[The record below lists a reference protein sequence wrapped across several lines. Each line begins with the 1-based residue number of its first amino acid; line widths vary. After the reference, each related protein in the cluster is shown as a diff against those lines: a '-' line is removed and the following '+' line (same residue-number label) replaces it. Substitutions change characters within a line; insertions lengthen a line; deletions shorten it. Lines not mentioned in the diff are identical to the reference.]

1 MAVNTAASRSQKLR
15 VFIPFAL
22 GYFLSYIYRV
32 VNAVIAPDL
41 AADLGV
47 GSAGLGLLTAVYFLT
62 FAAFQLPLGVLLD
75 RFGPRRVEAVL
86 LIFAGSGALVFATA
100 ETTTGLA
107 VGRALIGLGVS
118 ACLMAA
124 FTAFV
129 LWFPRQ
135 RLPGINGLQ
144 LAAGGLGAVTATA
157 PVQAALQVTDW
168 RGVFLVLG
176 GVTLATAVGVYLVV
190 PEGRPPD
197 GAARLRSQLRGIA
210 TVFTSPVFWRIA
222 PWCTFSQATFLA
234 IQGLWAGP
242 WLRDVGGLQRA
253 AVAQVLFWVAL
264 AMVVGF
270 IVLGRF
276 TQWLGRRGASVRSVA
291 AAGMGVFMG
300 TQVLVILEVPLPP
313 LLVWGAFGLFGTS
326 GILCY
331 ADLTQRFPDTLSGRV
346 NTGLNL
352 LVFVAA
358 FAAQW
363 GIGAVITLWPL
374 GPAGGYAA
382 AGYQAGFGVM
392 LGLQVL
398 AVIWF
403 WRAGRAAKKPG

>member
-1 MAVNTAASRSQKLR
+1 MATSVSRSQRLR

-22 GYFLSYIYRV
+22 GYFLSYIFRV

-75 RFGPRRVEAVL
+75 RFGPRRVEAGL
-86 LIFAGSGALVFATA
+86 LIFAASGAFVFALA
-100 ETTTGLA
+100 ETTAGLV
-107 VGRALIGLGVS
+107 VGRALVGLGVS

-129 LWFPRQ
+129 RWFPRHH
-135 RLPGINGLQ
+135 LPGINGLL

-168 RGVFLVLG
+168 RGVFLILG
-176 GVTLATAVGVYLVV
+176 GLTLATAAGVYMVV

-197 GAARLRSQLRGIA
+197 AGAGLRSQLGGIV
-210 TVFTSPVFWRIA
+210 TVFTSPVFWRVA

-242 WLRDVGGLQRA
+242 WLRDVAGLQRA

-264 AMVVGF
+264 AMVAGF
-270 IVLGRF
+270 IVMGRF
-276 TQWLGRRGASVRSVA
+276 TQWLGRRGISVRTVA
-291 AAGMGVFMG
+291 AVGMSVFMG
-300 TQVLVILEVPLPP
+300 AQLLVVLEVPLWP
-313 LLVWGAFGLFGTS
+313 LVLWGAFGLFGTS

-331 ADLTQRFPDTLSGRV
+331 ADLTQRFPDTLAGRV

-358 FAAQW
+358 FGAQW
-363 GIGAVITLWPL
+363 GIGAVITLWPP

-398 AVIWF
+398 ALIWF
-403 WRAGRAAKKPG
+403 LRAGRRVQKPV

>member
-1 MAVNTAASRSQKLR
+1 MNTTASRSQKLR

-22 GYFLSYIYRV
+22 GYFLSYLYRV

-41 AADLGV
+41 VADLGI

-86 LIFAGSGALVFATA
+86 LIFAGGGAVVFATA
-100 ETTTGLA
+100 ETAAGLVA
-107 VGRALIGLGVS
+107 GRALIGLGVS

-129 LWFPRQ
+129 RWFPRQ
-135 RLPGINGLQ
+135 QLPGINGLQ
-144 LAAGGLGAVTATA
+144 MAAGGLGAVTATA
-157 PVQAALQVTDW
+157 PVEFALQVTGW
-168 RGVFLVLG
+168 RGVFLILAG
-176 GVTLATAVGVYLVV
+176 LTLATAAGVFLAV
-190 PEGRPPD
+190 PDRRPAD
-197 GAARLRSQLRGIA
+197 GGSGLRSQLRGIA
-210 TVFTSPVFWRIA
+210 AVFTSPVFWRIA
-222 PWCTFSQATFLA
+222 PWCTLSQATFLS

-242 WLRDVGGLQRA
+242 WLRDVAGLERG
-253 AVAQVLFWVAL
+253 AVAQVLFWVAA
-264 AMVVGF
+264 AMVAGF
-270 IVLGRF
+270 IGMGRF
-276 TQWLGRRGASVRSVA
+276 TQWLGHRGISAGAVA
-291 AAGMGVFMG
+291 AGGMGVFMG
-300 TQVLVILEVPLPP
+300 VQVLVILAVPVRP
-313 LLVWGAFGLFGTS
+313 LALWIAFGLSGTS

-363 GIGAVITLWPL
+363 GIGAVITLWPP
-374 GPAGGYAA
+374 GPAGGYAP
-382 AGYQAGFGVM
+382 AGYQAGFSAM
-392 LGLQVL
+392 LGLQAL
-398 AVIWF
+398 AAAWF
-403 WRAGRAAKKPG
+403 ALAGRRFRPPV

>member
-1 MAVNTAASRSQKLR
+1 MESTVSRSQRLR

-22 GYFLSYIYRV
+22 GYFLSYLYRV

-41 AADLGV
+41 VADLGI

-75 RFGPRRVEAVL
+75 RFGPRRVEALLLVL
-86 LIFAGSGALVFATA
+86 AGSGALLFARA
-100 ETTTGLA
+100 ETTAGL
-107 VGRALIGLGVS
+107 VLGRALIGLGVS

-129 LWFPRQ
+129 FWFPRQ

-157 PVQAALQVTDW
+157 PVQFALQVTDW
-168 RGVFLVLG
+168 RGVFLMLG
-176 GVTLATAVGVYLVV
+176 GVTLAAAAGVYLVV

-197 GAARLRSQLRGIA
+197 RGAGLRSQLRGIV
-210 TVFTSPVFWRIA
+210 TVFTSPVFWRVA
-222 PWCTFSQATFLA
+222 PWCTFSQATFLS

-242 WLRDVGGLQRA
+242 WLRDVAGLPRP
-253 AVAQVLFWVAL
+253 AVAHVLFWVAL
-264 AMVVGF
+264 AMVAGF
-270 IVLGRF
+270 IVMGRF
-276 TQWLGRRGASVRSVA
+276 TQWLAQRGVPVRSVA
-291 AAGMGVFMG
+291 AAGMGIFMAV
-300 TQVLVILEVPLPP
+300 QILVILEAPLPP
-313 LLVWGAFGLFGTS
+313 LLLWAAFGLFGTS

-331 ADLTQRFPDTLSGRV
+331 ADLTQQFPDTLAGRV

-358 FAAQW
+358 FVAQW
-363 GIGAVITLWPL
+363 GIGAVITLWLP
-374 GPAGGYAA
+374 GPAGGYAPE
-382 AGYQAGFGVM
+382 GYQAGFGAM
-392 LGLQVL
+392 LGLQIL
-398 AVIWF
+398 ALAWF
-403 WRAGRAAKKPG
+403 GWAGRRRPKPV

>member
-1 MAVNTAASRSQKLR
+1 MATSVSRSQRLR

-75 RFGPRRVEAVL
+75 RFGPRRVEAGL
-86 LIFAGSGALVFATA
+86 LIFAASGAFVFA
-100 ETTTGLA
+100 L
-107 VGRALIGLGVS
+107 L
-118 ACLMAA
+118 
-124 FTAFV
+124 
-129 LWFPRQ
+129 
-135 RLPGINGLQ
+135 

-168 RGVFLVLG
+168 RGVFLILG
-176 GVTLATAVGVYLVV
+176 GLTLATAAGVYMVV

-197 GAARLRSQLRGIA
+197 AGAGLRSQLGGIV
-210 TVFTSPVFWRIA
+210 TVFTSPVFWRVA

-242 WLRDVGGLQRA
+242 WLRDVAGLQRA

-264 AMVVGF
+264 AMVAGF
-270 IVLGRF
+270 IVMGRF
-276 TQWLGRRGASVRSVA
+276 TQWLGRRGISVRTVA
-291 AAGMGVFMG
+291 AVGMSVFMG
-300 TQVLVILEVPLPP
+300 AQLLVVLEVPLWP
-313 LLVWGAFGLFGTS
+313 LVLWGAFGLFGTS

-331 ADLTQRFPDTLSGRV
+331 ADLTQRFPDTLAGRV

-358 FAAQW
+358 FGAQW
-363 GIGAVITLWPL
+363 GIGAVITLWPP

-398 AVIWF
+398 ALIWF
-403 WRAGRAAKKPG
+403 LRAGRRVQKPV

>member
-1 MAVNTAASRSQKLR
+1 LR

-22 GYFLSYIYRV
+22 GYFLSYLYRV

-41 AADLGV
+41 VAELGI

-75 RFGPRRVEAVL
+75 RFGPRRVEAALLVL
-86 LIFAGSGALVFATA
+86 AGAGALLFARA
-100 ETTTGLA
+100 ETTAGL
-107 VGRALIGLGVS
+107 VLGRGLIGLGVS

-129 LWFPRQ
+129 FWFPRH

-157 PVQAALQVTDW
+157 PVQFALQATDW
-168 RGVFLVLG
+168 RGVFLILG
-176 GVTLATAVGVYLVV
+176 AVTLAAAAGVYLVV
-190 PEGRPPD
+190 PEGRQPD
-197 GAARLRSQLRGIA
+197 VGAGLRSQLRGIV
-210 TVFTSPVFWRIA
+210 TVFTSPVFWRVA
-222 PWCTFSQATFLA
+222 PWCTFSQAAFLS

-242 WLRDVGGLQRA
+242 WLRDVAGLQRP

-264 AMVVGF
+264 AMVAGF
-270 IVLGRF
+270 ILMGRF
-276 TQWLGRRGASVRSVA
+276 TQWLGQRGVPVRAVA
-291 AAGMGVFMG
+291 AAGMGGFMAV
-300 TQVLVILEVPLPP
+300 QVLVILEAPLRP
-313 LLVWGAFGLFGTS
+313 LVLWAAFGLFGTS

-331 ADLTQRFPDTLSGRV
+331 ADLTQQFPGTLSGRV

-363 GIGAVITLWPL
+363 GIGAVITLWPP
-374 GPAGGYAA
+374 GPAGAYAA
-382 AGYQAGFGVM
+382 AGYQAGFGMM
-392 LGLQVL
+392 LGLQLL
-398 AVIWF
+398 ALAWF
-403 WRAGRAAKKPG
+403 GWAGRRRPKPV